1 MPKEICPAEGLL
13 LEMPKEICPRRW
25 KKPSSQRR
33 FPSKEIAFTNYF
45 LAKGDFHNKAEYTTS
60 KRWSLNWQFIQQ
72 DTSTL
77 KKKIFY
83 SQCQRRFAP
92 SFNWNV
98 ESNPRNILKRLEQ
111 SIYDFTGQ
119 QQKQQV
125 PPHSK
130 WTSDKQLKCLGSP
143 PCPMTAILNQIS
155 PQLAQKLQSRKERME
170 GGSLGED
177 ARTLP

>member
-60 KRWSLNWQFIQQ
+60 NRWSLNWQFIQQ

-130 WTSDKQLKCLGSP
+130 WTSCMGRKFIFTYPVILAISTKKSSLYITTDKK
-143 PCPMTAILNQIS
+143 ILTNS
-155 PQLAQKLQSRKERME
+155 SSA
-170 GGSLGED
+170 
-177 ARTLP
+177 